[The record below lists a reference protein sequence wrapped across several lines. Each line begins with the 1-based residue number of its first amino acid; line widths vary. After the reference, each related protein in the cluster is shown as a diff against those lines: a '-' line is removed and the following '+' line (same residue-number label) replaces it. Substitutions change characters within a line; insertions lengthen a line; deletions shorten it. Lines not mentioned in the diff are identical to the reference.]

1 MVAAV
6 AALPR
11 RLQGLAKGGGRRL
24 DAVPGESN
32 AKVPQ

>member
-11 RLQGLAKGGGRRL
+11 GLQGFAKGGGSRL
-24 DAVPGESN
+24 DAVPGAS
-32 AKVPQ
+32 PR